1 MTAMAETYPATRFG
15 LPDDAFVYR
24 APEKGLIT
32 KREIRVISLARMEL
46 APDSVVWDIGAG
58 SGAVA
63 IEAARLC
70 PQGRVFAIE
79 KNPDDFDLVRTNCER
94 FGVTNLTGVC
104 GKAPAGLEAWPDPDA
119 VFIGGSGGVMAE
131 LLDVVTR
138 RLRPGGRVVINLV
151 TLDNLAETVGYW
163 QRLDWPVDYT
173 LVQIARS
180 KPIANLTRYEA
191 LNPVTI
197 VVVKKPGEGRNPA
210 PLVPVKASAMRRA
223 GPRDT
228 EPRSMSP
235 LAGPSKP
242 RLSSRQ
248 RAILSLL
255 AEGLAG
261 KEIGAALKI
270 SPRTVETYLERL
282 RVKWNAKTTNQL
294 IAMSLD
300 AVRDRQNSRRISGIA
315 GFPQ

>member
-1 MTAMAETYPATRFG
+1 MTTLAQTYPQTRFG

-32 KREIRVISLARMEL
+32 KREIRVLSLARLEL

-58 SGAVA
+58 SGSVG

-79 KNPDDFDLVRTNCER
+79 KNRDDFALVQTNCVR

-104 GKAPAGLEAWPDPDA
+104 EKAPAGLSAWPDPDA
-119 VFIGGSGGVMAE
+119 VFIGGSGGVMRE

-163 QRLDWPVDYT
+163 QHLDWPVDYT
-173 LVQIARS
+173 LAQISRS
-180 KPIANLTRYEA
+180 KPILNLTRYDA

-197 VVVKKPGEGRNPA
+197 VTARKPNGGNGEGVNR
-210 PLVPVKASAMRRA
+210 
-223 GPRDT
+223 G
-228 EPRSMSP
+228 
-235 LAGPSKP
+235 
-242 RLSSRQ
+242 
-248 RAILSLL
+248 
-255 AEGLAG
+255 
-261 KEIGAALKI
+261 
-270 SPRTVETYLERL
+270 
-282 RVKWNAKTTNQL
+282 
-294 IAMSLD
+294 
-300 AVRDRQNSRRISGIA
+300 
-315 GFPQ
+315 